1 MSLLQKRRRRV
12 ELLIDQRLVGFL
24 KPVMSLSSG
33 PLKPQSECRQP
44 GPKQAPIQGRKP
56 TKGERAS

>member
-1 MSLLQKRRRRV
+1 M

-33 PLKPQSECRQP
+33 PLKPQSECRQQ
-44 GPKQAPIQGRKP
+44 GPKPAPIQGRKP
-56 TKGERAS
+56 AKGERAS